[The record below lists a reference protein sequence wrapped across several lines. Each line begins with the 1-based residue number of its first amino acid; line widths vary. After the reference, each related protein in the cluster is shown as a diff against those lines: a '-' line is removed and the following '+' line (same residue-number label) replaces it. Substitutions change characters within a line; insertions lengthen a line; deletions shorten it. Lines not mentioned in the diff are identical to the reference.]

1 MDEAIFT
8 SADGIEIF
16 YRRWRPDGR
25 QRGSVLIAHGAS
37 EHSGR
42 YARFASVL
50 TAAGFGVYAL
60 DQRGHGR
67 TGKSSGP
74 GRMGARGQQG
84 LLDDLA
90 ELERRARA
98 EAPSAPVLLFGHSM
112 GSLIAQ
118 AYAEQRGG
126 GLAGLVLSG
135 SLGVMDGFAEIAAGL
150 EAAVVAG
157 QGDEALNLLG
167 ALNAAFEPARTGFDW
182 LSRDPREVDAYIA
195 DPFCGDN
202 WPLSNG
208 YMAQIFALAM
218 TAMSEAAIAQIPKRL
233 PVLLITGE
241 ADSASNMALQV
252 RELEKLLR
260 AAGLAVTANYYAEAR
275 HELLNE
281 TNRDA
286 VHADVVAWLD
296 GVAPLRAGGA

>member
-1 MDEAIFT
+1 MDEAIFR

-25 QRGSVLIAHGAS
+25 PRGSVLIAHGAS

-42 YARFASVL
+42 YARLANAL
-50 TAAGFGVYAL
+50 TAGGFGVYAL

-67 TGKSSGP
+67 TGKSSRP
-74 GRMGARGQQG
+74 GRMGPRGQLG

-98 EAPSAPVLLFGHSM
+98 EQPRLPVVLFGHSM

-126 GLAGLVLSG
+126 ELAGLVLSG
-135 SLGVMDGFAEIAAGL
+135 SLGILDGLAEIAAGL
-150 EAAVVAG
+150 AAAVAAG
-157 QGDEALNLLG
+157 QGDAALNLLG
-167 ALNAAFEPARTGFDW
+167 GFNAAFEPARTGFDW

-202 WPLSNG
+202 WPLTNG
-208 YMAQIFALAM
+208 YMAQIFELAM
-218 TAMSEAAIAQIPKRL
+218 TAMSEASIAQIPKRL

-241 ADSASNMALQV
+241 ADPASNMALQV
-252 RELEKLLR
+252 RELEKRMR
-260 AAGLAVTANYYAEAR
+260 AASLDVTARYYAEAR

-281 TNRDA
+281 TNRDE
-286 VHADVVAWLD
+286 VHADVVAWLER
-296 GVAPLRAGGA
+296 VILSSRAA